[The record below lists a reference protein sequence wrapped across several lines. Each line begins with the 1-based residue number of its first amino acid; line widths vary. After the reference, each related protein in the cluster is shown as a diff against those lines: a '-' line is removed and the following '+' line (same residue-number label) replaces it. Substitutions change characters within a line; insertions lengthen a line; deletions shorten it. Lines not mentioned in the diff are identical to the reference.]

1 MTSNKTSISSEN
13 AIFSAL
19 DNVISH
25 PNNSNLS
32 EFDRQL
38 YVVSCGNTSV
48 EVADANS
55 NRPNGRA
62 DYHILYVKSG
72 KIHMTYG
79 KNQKHITLNN
89 GDSIFLNY
97 MEPHSYTYKALKGCS
112 YYWLHFNGLNA
123 QNLLNDLSL
132 TATTKIH
139 TKDLH
144 IEMLFKKIMQTTI
157 KMKPFYH
164 KKLLCILIELLT
176 YLSKACHTEAYSK
189 NEDNF
194 DEIIT
199 LFNYPENA
207 SMTIDEYAQLCNLS
221 KSRFIKNFKK
231 ATGYT
236 PNALKTQCIIENI
249 KWILKNTSTPISNIP
264 IMYHFSTPSYFYTFF
279 KKNTGLTPSQYR
291 QSVLEHDS

>member
-1 MTSNKTSISSEN
+1 MSSNKTSISSEN
-13 AIFSAL
+13 EIFPSL
-19 DNVISH
+19 NNVISH
-25 PNNSNLS
+25 PSNSNLS

-48 EVADANS
+48 EVADAMS

-72 KIHMTYG
+72 KIHVTYG
-79 KNQKHITLNN
+79 KIPKRITLNN
-89 GDSIFLNY
+89 GEAIFLNY
-97 MEPHSYTYKALKGCS
+97 MEPHSYIYKALKGCS
-112 YYWLHFNGLNA
+112 YYWLHFNGSNA

-132 TATTKIH
+132 SATTKIH
-139 TKDLH
+139 AKDSH
-144 IEMLFKKIMQTTI
+144 MEILFNKIIQTSI

-164 KKLLCILIELLT
+164 KKLLCSLIELLT
-176 YLSKACHTEAYSK
+176 YTSKACHTEEYSK
-189 NEDNF
+189 HEANF

-199 LFNYPENA
+199 LFHYPENA

-231 ATGYT
+231 ETGYT

-279 KKNTGLTPSQYR
+279 KKNTGMTPSQYR
-291 QSVLEHDS
+291 QSISEHG